1 MGLPR
6 RFVSQG
12 VAALAVTLGV
22 AQGRA
27 DAAPVAESLA
37 AIRAVDH
44 GGQGNAEATRAWR
57 VLSASPAAALP
68 EILAAM
74 DGANPLAANW
84 LRSAVDAVVARAGGS
99 AAVPVAALERFL
111 GDTTHDPRARR
122 LAFDLVKAADPAR
135 AETLLEG
142 MVEDPSV
149 ELRRD
154 AVAKVIAAAE
164 ALKVSGRKEEALAAY
179 RRAFDASRNVEQ
191 VQALAA
197 TIRDLGGTVDVTG
210 HFGFLRGW
218 RVIGPFDNTG
228 GKGFAVA
235 YPPETGID
243 PAAALDGKD
252 GKVGWQP
259 VQSDDEYGVVNVNLV
274 YPPPPPPADAA
285 PAQGES
291 KEGLKGVVAYA
302 VTEFDAAEE
311 RPAELRLGCK
321 NAWKIWLNG
330 TPVFEREEYHRGMEI
345 DQYRMPVT
353 LRKGPNTILVKI
365 CQDEQRRPWTTE
377 WEFQLRVCDE
387 VGTAIHPAGSTP
399 PSTR

>member
-1 MGLPR
+1 MGSSHRVLPYL
-6 RFVSQG
+6 
-12 VAALAVTLGV
+12 VAALALV
-22 AQGRA
+22 AVPRPTV
-27 DAAPVAESLA
+27 AATVAESLA
-37 AIRAVDH
+37 AIRSVDH
-44 GGQGNAEATRAWR
+44 GGEGNAAAAKAWR
-57 VLSASPAAALP
+57 VLAAAPATALP

-84 LRSAVDAVVARAGGS
+84 LRAAVDAVVARAGGS
-99 AAVPVAALERFL
+99 SAVPLDALVRFL
-111 GDTTHDPRARR
+111 GETTHDPRARR
-122 LAFDLVKAADPAR
+122 LAFDLVKAADPVR
-135 AETLLEG
+135 ADGLLDG

-164 ALKVSGRKEEALAAY
+164 TLKAAGSKEEALAAY

-191 VQALAA
+191 IQALAA
-197 TIRDLGGTVDVTG
+197 TIRDLGGTVDLTG
-210 HFGFLRGW
+210 HFGFLRTW

-228 GKGFAVA
+228 GKGFAAV
-235 YPPETGID
+235 YPPEKVID
-243 PAAALDGKD
+243 PAASVDGKE
-252 GKVGWQP
+252 GKVSWQP
-259 VQSDDEYGVVNVNLV
+259 VESGDDYGVVNVNLV

-291 KEGLKGVVAYA
+291 QEGLKGVVAYA
-302 VTEFDAAEE
+302 VTEFDAAED

-345 DQYRMPVT
+345 DQYRMPVR
-353 LRKGPNTILVKI
+353 LQKGPNTILVKI

-387 VGTAIHPAGSTP
+387 VGTAIHPAAARGSP
-399 PSTR
+399 